1 MKKTLTAILALVMIM
16 AIATCALAAGEIT
29 LEQAKQAALERAGV
43 TADAAT
49 FVKAHPDYDDGRPT
63 YEIKFFTDDTEY
75 EIEVDARTGRIT
87 EFDTEYFQRDFS
99 TQNVT
104 EEEARQIALAQAG
117 FKAEDVRFTKC
128 RMDRDDGRLV
138 LCGLYP
144 DSRVH
149 RMPGDRAEQPAHAAA
164 DQRAAGA
171 DRRDAAGKHP
181 GLEKAGGQGGHDSA
195 ERASGR

>member
-99 TQNVT
+99 TKNVT

-138 LCGLYP
+138 YEIEFVNGTMEYEF
-144 DSRVH
+144 DV
-149 RMPGDRAEQPAHAAA
+149 
-164 DQRAAGA
+164 
-171 DRRDAAGKHP
+171 DAT
-181 GLEKAGGQGGHDSA
+181 
-195 ERASGR
+195 SGRILEYNIDSIYD